1 MLVSTNQI
9 SEKSG
14 RKNLLLVISSISGAG
29 AELVVA
35 NLCRTINRDLF
46 NVSVCHLKERGEKG
60 EKLYKE
66 GYDIVALPGMKSGK
80 TNYISFLSL
89 KRLLLEKDIHLLHS
103 HDSAS
108 LFDCAQAKIITPRV
122 KLLHTFHFGNY
133 PHIPKRHLLLEG
145 FFSRFVDQ
153 LVAVGHT
160 QKKQISTTF
169 RIKEQQIKTIYNG
182 IEPLP
187 YTLPKKPTDSIET
200 PLIIGAMSTFTQ
212 QKGINYLLEIALK
225 IKKARG
231 RAVFWV
237 AGDGPLRPQ
246 LEKDKKAMGLDDT
259 VLFLGWI
266 PDAAQKILPQIDIFL
281 QTSLWEAMSVALL
294 EAMSAG
300 KPVVATDVG
309 ENRIITEKASS
320 GFIVKPRDTEETVRH
335 LLHLVD
341 NRDLRL
347 QLGKNGRTAVHSRYN
362 VDTMTQNYEETYTTL
377 LTP

>member
-1 MLVSTNQI
+1 MTTNQV
-9 SEKSG
+9 SDKSG
-14 RKNLLLVISSISGAG
+14 RKNILLVISSISGAG

-35 NLCRTINRDLF
+35 NLCRTINRELF

-60 EKLYKE
+60 EQLCSE
-66 GYDIVALPGMKSGK
+66 GYDIVALPGKNPGK
-80 TNYISFLSL
+80 TNYFSFLTL
-89 KRLLLEKDIHLLHS
+89 KKLLLEKDIDLLHS
-103 HDSAS
+103 HDRAS

-153 LVAVGHT
+153 LVAVGHG

-169 RIKEQQIKTIYNG
+169 KIQENRIKTIYNG
-182 IEPLP
+182 IQPLP
-187 YTLPKKPTDSIET
+187 YTPPEKATDGIDT

-212 QKGINYLLEIALK
+212 QKGISYLLEIALK
-225 IKKARG
+225 IKNAEG

-246 LEKDKKAMGLDDT
+246 LEKDKKAMGLDEH

-281 QTSLWEAMSVALL
+281 QTSLWEAMSVAIL

-335 LLHLVD
+335 LLQLID
-341 NRDLRL
+341 NRELRL
-347 QLGKNGRTAVHSRYN
+347 ELGKNGRTAVNSLYN
-362 VDTMTQNYEETYTTL
+362 VDTMTKNYEETYSTL
-377 LTP
+377 VTF

>member
-1 MLVSTNQI
+1 MLMATNQI
-9 SEKSG
+9 SDKRGEK
-14 RKNLLLVISSISGAG
+14 NILLVISSISGAG

-60 EKLYKE
+60 EQLCRE
-66 GYDIVALPGMKSGK
+66 GYDIVALPGKKSAK
-80 TNYISFLSL
+80 TNYLSFLTL
-89 KRLLLEKDIHLLHS
+89 KKLLLEKDIDLLHS
-103 HDSAS
+103 HDRAS

-153 LVAVGHT
+153 LVAVGHG

-169 RIKEQQIKTIYNG
+169 KIPENRIKTIYNG
-182 IEPLP
+182 IQPLP
-187 YTLPKKPTDSIET
+187 YTPPEKATDGIDT

-212 QKGINYLLEIALK
+212 QKGIIYLLEIALK
-225 IKKARG
+225 VKNAGG

-246 LEKDKKAMGLDDT
+246 LEKDKKAVGLDEN

-266 PDAAQKILPQIDIFL
+266 PDAAQKVLPQIDIFL
-281 QTSLWEAMSVALL
+281 QTSLWEAMSVAIL

-335 LLHLVD
+335 LLQLID
-341 NRDLRL
+341 NRELRL
-347 QLGKNGRTAVHSRYN
+347 ELGKNGRTAVNSLYN
-362 VDTMTQNYEETYTTL
+362 VDTMTKNYEETYSALVTS
-377 LTP
+377 